1 MARKINNRNTKA
13 EILDAYSELDGELK
27 EMRRQMKELE
37 KQKKQV
43 VEEATATP
51 ALPIVGEAEEVS
63 LLSVEQL
70 LSALDALR
78 GGFTDSLGVLQGQ
91 LSSEAQ
97 QLQRIRARADDY
109 ARQIH
114 ELHGFEVDEGT
125 LDRVVT
131 RYRETANTFDEEHD
145 ERVATLEAEAA
156 SANDAW
162 KGESSEHAAAV
173 EARDAEISKARARE
187 QQEYDY
193 DLTHRR
199 ALEQETYETA
209 RRRREQS
216 LEELET
222 TRREGM
228 ADREDELSGREK
240 AYAELVEKVG
250 GFPARFDAALK
261 KAEGEGRGIA
271 GRNAKVKADLLSRE
285 TEGRRRVFEL
295 RIASLEQTATK
306 QRTEIENLNTQLTEA
321 QRQAQELAV
330 KAIEGASNA
339 SSFDAVRDIAME
351 QAKHAPKGK

>member
-13 EILDAYSELDGELK
+13 EILDAYSELDSELK
-27 EMRRQMKELE
+27 EMRRQMRELE
-37 KQKKQV
+37 KQKNQV
-43 VEEATATP
+43 VEEAASTP
-51 ALPIVGEAEEVS
+51 ALPIEGEAEEVS

-91 LSSEAQ
+91 LSWEAQ
-97 QLQRIRARADDY
+97 ELQRIRERADDY

-125 LDRVVT
+125 LDRVVNQ
-131 RYRETANTFDEEHD
+131 YRETANTFDEEHD
-145 ERVATLEAEAA
+145 ERVAQLDAEQASARDAWEAEVSERAA
-156 SANDAW
+156 LV
-162 KGESSEHAAAV
+162 K
-173 EARDAEISKARARE
+173 ARDAEVSKARARE

-199 ALEQETYETA
+199 ALEQETYQSE
-209 RRRREQS
+209 RRRRELE

-222 TRREGM
+222 ERREGM
-228 ADREDELSGREK
+228 AAREDELSAREK
-240 AYAELVEKVG
+240 AYAELVEKVEA
-250 GFPARFDAALK
+250 FPARFDAALK

-271 GRNAKVKADLLSRE
+271 GRNARVKADLLSRE

-295 RIASLEQTATK
+295 RIASLEQTAAK
-306 QRTEIENLNTQLTEA
+306 QRAEIESLNTQLTEA

-339 SSFDAVRDIAME
+339 SSFDAVREIAME
-351 QAKHAPKGK
+351 QAKHTTKGK